1 MQNNTCTHLLTVQ
14 LRQTFSG
21 LCFGL
26 SPLWLHDSNSCVCP
40 EMWHN
45 HKPFYSQVCCSG
57 VGRETGWLSTAIRC
71 PRAATALQLPSR
83 HSANWGLIWLAA
95 SSLTLH
101 NHLAQAISGAVFC
114 TVQEQFHKIYLLPY
128 STSPWIL
135 FPRWLFTCF
144 SEVSIKTEGG
154 RKQGRWALCCEVK
167 TSMSNWF
174 AWYTF
179 CVRVLEQSLH
189 TKDCIWKMVV
199 GICFWSLKF
208 TNYAVTILV
217 FLEVEVYKIVKS

>member
-1 MQNNTCTHLLTVQ
+1 MLSITRNPGNTYKVSTEVVFSNFPIVKTKNRLGGGKQQNSPRYSEINLAQHNACKKTPAHTYWLFS
-14 LRQTFSG
+14 QTFSG

-101 NHLAQAISGAVFC
+101 NHLASTGHLRCSLLHCAR
-114 TVQEQFHKIYLLPY
+114 TVSQNIFTTLQYFSLNIVPTLTFYLFLW
-128 STSPWIL
+128 S
-135 FPRWLFTCF
+135 FNKNRGRQKAGQM
-144 SEVSIKTEGG
+144 SI
-154 RKQGRWALCCEVK
+154 
-167 TSMSNWF
+167 
-174 AWYTF
+174 
-179 CVRVLEQSLH
+179 VL
-189 TKDCIWKMVV
+189 
-199 GICFWSLKF
+199 WS
-208 TNYAVTILV
+208 
-217 FLEVEVYKIVKS
+217 